1 MLTAYTET
9 DPGGS
14 RHIPKKS
21 QQAFKILIIDAKY
34 YMIKNQWEDR
44 SSDKRETSYF
54 KNAL

>member
-34 YMIKNQWEDR
+34 YMIKNQLGR
-44 SSDKRETSYF
+44 QVI
-54 KNAL
+54 